1 MWLAGFED
9 TGRGP
14 CAKESRQ
21 TLELKRLENEGSS
34 LELSGS
40 NAPRQQLGIGS
51 VRSRSDF

>member
-1 MWLAGFED
+1 MLLAGFED

-40 NAPRQQLGIGS
+40 NAPCQQFGIGS
-51 VRSRSDF
+51 VRSISDF